1 MRYNIK
7 IRLIKWLFLNI
18 QDHVEGS
25 LSYLKGLEG
34 LNMGK
39 IFFRGMFAF
48 KFTHWKSYPSE
59 IGLNGV
65 NMAFPAV
72 TLLLKVIYAKS

>member
-1 MRYNIK
+1 M
-7 IRLIKWLFLNI
+7 
-18 QDHVEGS
+18 EGS

-48 KFTHWKSYPSE
+48 KFTRWKSCPSE

-65 NMAFPAV
+65 NMVFPAV
-72 TLLLKVIYAKS
+72 TLILKVI